1 MKKII
6 SAVLVCILLVGCML
20 TLASCSKKLSGTYK
34 GDAGIGSA
42 TYEFSGKK
50 VIITA
55 ELLTMEK
62 KFEGKY
68 EINEDEDGY
77 TITFTFKDDEAESY
91 SGEFSFAEG
100 EENGVEY
107 IKIGGIK
114 YKKVG

>member
-6 SAVLVCILLVGCML
+6 SAVLVCILLVGCMF

-34 GDAGIGSA
+34 GDAGIASA

-50 VIITA
+50 VKITA
-55 ELLTMEK
+55 ELLGKEK
-62 KFEGKY
+62 SFEGKY
-68 EINEDEDGY
+68 EINEDDDGY
-77 TITFTFKDDEAESY
+77 TITFTFEDEDAKSY
-91 SGEFSFAEG
+91 SGDFSFAEG

-114 YKKVG
+114 YKKVD